1 LRIIAADSG
10 SAMLDENFTPQT
22 IVAAAS
28 IGTEMP
34 YRNAFTQT
42 SDLLMAPANRRDLI
56 VTELKMCRKLL
67 QKASADVVHLDMS
80 LGGMSVSQLTM
91 SDLQDMRISSE
102 AKQRIREVLP
112 ELRKLATE
120 TEQEFNVE
128 ILAIG
133 KESLP
138 VRIAELTVG
147 ACSVI
152 YASAEA
158 LKHHRT
164 ILLGL
169 PALCTIAISEGQVT
183 ARSLQQGEHDV
194 VGYAEDSAGVIQKV
208 RINEFNNPT
217 VRGFRVLSIT
227 ATEP

>member
-10 SAMLDENFTPQT
+10 SAILDENFTPQT
-22 IVAAAS
+22 IVAASS

-34 YRNAFTQT
+34 YRNAFTQI
-42 SDLLMAPANRRDLI
+42 SDLLMAAANRRDLI

-67 QKASADVVHLDMS
+67 QKASADAVHLDMS

-120 TEQEFNVE
+120 IEQEFSVE
-128 ILAIG
+128 VLAIG

-158 LKHHRT
+158 LKHHQT

-169 PALCTIAISEGQVT
+169 PALCTIGIGERQVT

-194 VGYAEDSAGVIQKV
+194 VGYAEDSTGVVQKV
-208 RINEFNNPT
+208 RISEFNNPA
-217 VRGFRVLSIT
+217 VRGFRVLGIR

>member
-1 LRIIAADSG
+1 MRIVAADSG
-10 SAMLDENFTPQT
+10 SAILDESFTPQR

-28 IGTEMP
+28 ICTEIP
-34 YRNAFTQT
+34 YRNASTQI
-42 SDLLMAPANRRDLI
+42 SDLLMAAANRRDLI

-67 QKASADVVHLDMS
+67 QKASADAVHLDMS

-91 SDLQDMRISSE
+91 SDLQDMRISSK
-102 AKQRIREVLP
+102 AKERIREVLP

-120 TEQEFNVE
+120 IEQKSNIEV
-128 ILAIG
+128 LAIG

-147 ACSVI
+147 ACSAI
-152 YASAEA
+152 YASSEA
-158 LKHHRT
+158 LKRHQT

-169 PALCTIAISEGQVT
+169 PALCTIAIGDGQVT
-183 ARSLQQGEHDV
+183 ARSLQQGEHDII
-194 VGYAEDSAGVIQKV
+194 GYANDSADVIQKV

-217 VRGFRVLSIT
+217 VRGFRVLRIT
-227 ATEP
+227 ETEP

>member
-1 LRIIAADSG
+1 LRIVAADSG
-10 SAMLDENFTPQT
+10 SAILDENFTPQT
-22 IVAAAS
+22 IIAASS
-28 IGTEMP
+28 IGTEIP
-34 YRNAFTQT
+34 YRNAFTQI
-42 SDLLMAPANRRDLI
+42 SELLMAAVNRPDLI

-67 QKASADVVHLDMS
+67 QQASADAVHLDMS

-91 SDLQDMRISSE
+91 SDLQDMRISSK
-102 AKQRIREVLP
+102 AKERIREVLP

-120 TEQEFNVE
+120 IEQEFNVE
-128 ILAIG
+128 VLAIG

-152 YASAEA
+152 YASEEA
-158 LKHHRT
+158 LKHRQT

-169 PALCTIAISEGQVT
+169 PALCTIGIGERQVT

-194 VGYAEDSAGVIQKV
+194 IGYAEDSAGVVQKV
-208 RINEFNNPT
+208 KINEFNNPA
-217 VRGFRVLSIT
+217 VRGFRVLGIR

>member
-1 LRIIAADSG
+1 MKIVAADSG
-10 SAMLDENFTPQT
+10 SAILDENFTPQR
-22 IVAAAS
+22 IVAASS
-28 IGTEMP
+28 IGTEIP
-34 YRNAFTQT
+34 YRNAFTQI
-42 SDLLMAPANRRDLI
+42 SDLLMAAANQRDLI

-67 QKASADVVHLDMS
+67 QLASADAVHLDMS

-120 TEQEFNVE
+120 IEQEFNIEV
-128 ILAIG
+128 LAIG

-152 YASAEA
+152 YASEEA

-169 PALCTIAISEGQVT
+169 PALCTIDISERQVT

-217 VRGFRVLSIT
+217 VRGFRVLGIT

>member
-10 SAMLDENFTPQT
+10 SAILDESFTPQR

-28 IGTEMP
+28 ICTEIP
-34 YRNAFTQT
+34 YRNASTQI
-42 SDLLMAPANRRDLI
+42 SDLLMAAVNRHDLI

-67 QKASADVVHLDMS
+67 QLASADAVHLDMS

-91 SDLQDMRISSE
+91 SDLQNMRISSK
-102 AKQRIREVLP
+102 AKERIREVLP

-120 TEQEFNVE
+120 IEQEFNVE
-128 ILAIG
+128 VLAIG

-138 VRIAELTVG
+138 VRMAELTVG

-169 PALCTIAISEGQVT
+169 PALCTIDISERQVT
-183 ARSLQQGEHDV
+183 ARSLQQGEHDII
-194 VGYAEDSAGVIQKV
+194 GYANDSAGAIQKV
-208 RINEFNNPT
+208 GINEFNNPT
-217 VRGFRVLSIT
+217 VRGFRVLRIT
-227 ATEP
+227 ETEP